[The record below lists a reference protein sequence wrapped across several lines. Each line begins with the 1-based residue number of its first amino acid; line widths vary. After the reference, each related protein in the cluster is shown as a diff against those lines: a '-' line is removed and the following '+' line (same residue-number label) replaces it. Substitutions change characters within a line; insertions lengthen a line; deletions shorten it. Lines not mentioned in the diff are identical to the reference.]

1 MRKEVAAFESI
12 ALCLLEKEKAE
23 RMYLSDAN
31 SLKELSEL
39 IVKMTGDISASNSK
53 NMGDE
58 EELSKSL
65 VGRIRCINFDFL
77 VIIVYSTHFK
87 YQNVFHLLM
96 SPVTFFFSG
105 SSRNEKNKTSTG
117 FKMHV
122 PSTAFRKWRLLHQGS
137 GIAGRLLQHEQVRK

>member
-23 RMYLSDAN
+23 RMYSSDAN

-39 IVKMTGDISASNSK
+39 IVKMTGDISVLNSK

-77 VIIVYSTHFK
+77 VIIVYSTHFNMFPF
-87 YQNVFHLLM
+87 YLCPLSLL
-96 SPVTFFFSG
+96 FFSG
-105 SSRNEKNKTSTG
+105 SSRNEKNKTFTG
-117 FKMHV
+117 FKIHV

-137 GIAGRLLQHEQVRK
+137 GIAGRLLQHKQVRK